1 MALQPERA
9 AARAPPAPGRCP
21 ATPRW
26 RTGPPRG
33 ARQVRRE
40 NRRSRRTLRTA
51 RPRGEPR
58 PAFRR
63 TPTTTRLTACA
74 ARMAGGLPPFAL
86 ATAYRIVYGIATSYL
101 VARLAPDRPMLHAL
115 VRRCRR
121 RLEHRGRR
129 GNVGTRA

>member
-51 RPRGEPR
+51 RRRGEPR
-58 PAFRR
+58 PSFRR
-63 TPTTTRLTACA
+63 TPTTTRLTAYA
-74 ARMAGGLPPFAL
+74 ALMAGGLPPTLGAKS
-86 ATAYRIVYGIATSYL
+86 RVPRCS
-101 VARLAPDRPMLHAL
+101 ARGAEGGEEAWTQQAIEETEP
-115 VRRCRR
+115 
-121 RLEHRGRR
+121 
-129 GNVGTRA
+129 